1 MLFSLSPVSHPET
14 LEKMEKHLAADAYPR
29 VQLLGTKW
37 QLDAFPGSEEAAAA
51 AASTAEHDEDR
62 QFHPVAVSSSVST
75 YDTAV
80 KREKELCDDL
90 SLALYNLHNEQEK
103 LEKLGPNDA
112 AAGVYVGFLPKVAS
126 SPHLKASPTLHPR
139 LKI

>member
-1 MLFSLSPVSHPET
+1 
-14 LEKMEKHLAADAYPR
+14 MEKHLAADAYPR

-62 QFHPVAVSSSVST
+62 QFHPVAVSSSWNALLDQD
-75 YDTAV
+75 DTAV